1 MEIKVGE
8 WPLLRV
14 TRPLHFIESVNDT
27 TFFVTSI
34 ILAVIKK

>member
-1 MEIKVGE
+1 MEIKAGE
-8 WPLLRV
+8 WLLSRV
-14 TRPLHFIESVNDT
+14 TRLLHFIESVDDT